1 MKTIIKTLFVTLA
14 IAGLSACATIKDPTI
29 FSEKKE
35 TFTPEPVKKVLVV
48 IDIGLEYDKLPSGLA
63 FSKADNAKRMYEPVA
78 QAMTAELKKSGIEAD
93 YQLHTTKA
101 TLSIPAGYSHV
112 WLQKLDRF
120 VHATGSA
127 GSYVSGRIWKATI
140 IQWRPSAPQAEKFRM
155 VFRSEY
161 EADGP
166 WCFMPNTFA
175 NKDECQKN
183 YLGTVVGQWEKS
195 GLKQ

>member
-1 MKTIIKTLFVTLA
+1 MKTIIRTLFVTLA
-14 IAGLSACATIKDPTI
+14 IAGLSACATIKDPTV

-35 TFTPEPVKKVLVV
+35 AFSPQPVKKVLVV
-48 IDIGLEYDKLPSGLA
+48 IDIGLEADKLPSGFA
-63 FSKADNAKRMYEPVA
+63 ASKADNAKRMYEPLG
-78 QAMTAELKKSGIEAD
+78 QAMTAEVKRSGAD
-93 YQLHTTKA
+93 ADFQLHMTNA
-101 TLSIPAGYSHV
+101 TLVIPSGYSHV
-112 WLQKLDRF
+112 WIQKLDRF
-120 VHATGSA
+120 IHTTGSA

-140 IQWRPSAPQAEKFRM
+140 IQWRPTAPAAEKFTA

-166 WCFMPNTFA
+166 RCFMPNTYP

-183 YLGTVVGQWEKS
+183 YLGTVVGQWQKS